1 MEKFLLLALAVS
13 LAHALSELEGDW
25 VSTAID
31 ADNVAKIANQGTLRL
46 YFHKMTCLEGYD
58 KLEITFYVN
67 LSGQCSKT
75 TVVVYKQE
83 DGNYRTQYEG
93 DTIFKPMIITKEILV
108 FTNENVDRDSLETHL
123 IFVAGKGDHLTHEQY
138 GRLEEHAKEQKIP
151 SESIRK
157 LLVSSNL

>member
-58 KLEITFYVN
+58 KLEITFYVKSFVE
-67 LSGQCSKT
+67 LEVPIQ
-75 TVVVYKQE
+75 TVVTS
-83 DGNYRTQYEG
+83 GPT
-93 DTIFKPMIITKEILV
+93 
-108 FTNENVDRDSLETHL
+108 
-123 IFVAGKGDHLTHEQY
+123 
-138 GRLEEHAKEQKIP
+138 
-151 SESIRK
+151 
-157 LLVSSNL
+157 